1 MTEVGKR
8 TIAHFDLFIIWLFLT
23 LPCSLLLLQT
33 PAIVSLFSS
42 MFRLK
47 KNSFLFAI
55 SIYVRLLP
63 LSLSKVFL
71 KIHFGPDAWTNRQA
85 AVNSYLRHKRN
96 KTAHSVLVK
105 Q

>member
-1 MTEVGKR
+1 MFAVVATDARYCFAV
-8 TIAHFDLFIIWLFLT
+8 FIN
-23 LPCSLLLLQT
+23 
-33 PAIVSLFSS
+33 VSVE
-42 MFRLK
+42 K